1 MVGLPEEA
9 LAALVPQAAD
19 GAVHDVRWSPTG
31 SGFVIIAGKMP
42 AAMSM
47 HNDRG
52 DRVYDFGSAHRNT
65 ASWSPTGRFLVLAG
79 FGNLVGDMDFYDI
92 QAGKNPK
99 KVGSNNAHCAV
110 THGWSP
116 DSR

>member
-1 MVGLPEEA
+1 VGLPEEA
-9 LAALVPQAAD
+9 MAAIVPQAAD
-19 GAVHDVRWSPTG
+19 GAVHDVKWSPNG
-31 SGFVIIAGKMP
+31 SGFVVIAGKMP
-42 AAMSM
+42 AAVSM

-52 DRVYDFGSAHRNT
+52 DRVYDFGSGHRN
-65 ASWSPTGRFLVLAG
+65 AACWSPSGRFLVIAG

-99 KVGSNNAHCAV
+99 KVGSNNAHCSV